1 MYLCGTNAVSA
12 EKTSHKWNKFLKRV
26 IVIGGGLA
34 GLISSIQLA
43 RAGIYCHIIEKRAYP
58 FHRVCGEYI
67 SNEVTPFLK
76 SCGLYPEEFS
86 PPVIRNFQLSSVSG
100 KSEVMPL
107 DLGGF
112 GISRYSFD
120 HFLYER
126 AKALGVEF
134 TLNEEVEAV
143 QFKNDCF
150 QIKTMRLEIEAD
162 VVIGAF
168 GKRSKID
175 FQLNRNFIRQR
186 SPYVAVKY
194 HIRTDHPPDLIALHN
209 FQGGYCGMSNIEHG
223 KTTLCYLSHR
233 NNLSVHRSISEME
246 EKVLFRNPL
255 LRTIFSGSEFLY
267 TKPEVINEISFAS
280 KAPVENH
287 ILIAGDAA
295 GMIAPL
301 CGNGMAM
308 AIRSGKILSERVK
321 QYANGLITREG
332 LEKGYEHE
340 WVKNFRKRLWMGRQI
355 QRLFGS
361 AVASNLAV
369 NLAINVKPL
378 ANAIIRNTHGD
389 PFHS

>member
-1 MYLCGTNAVSA
+1 MFFCGAIAVFT
-12 EKTSHKWNKFLKRV
+12 EQISHKWNKFLKRV
-26 IVIGGGLA
+26 IIIGGGLA
-34 GLISSIQLA
+34 GLISAIQLA
-43 RAGIYCHIIEKRAYP
+43 RNGIFCRVIEKRTYP

-67 SNEVTPFLK
+67 SNEVTPFLR

-86 PPVIRNFQLSSVSG
+86 PPIIRNFQLSSVSG

-120 HFLYER
+120 HYLFEK

-134 TLNEEVEAV
+134 ILNDEVEEV
-143 QFKNDCF
+143 QFSDDSF
-150 QIKTMRLEIEAD
+150 QIKTIRLELEAD

-175 FQLNRNFIRQR
+175 YQLDRSFIRQR
-186 SPYVAVKY
+186 SPYVGVKY
-194 HIRTDHPPDLIALHN
+194 HIRTDHSDDLIALHN
-209 FQGGYCGMSNIEHG
+209 FPGGYCGISNIEDG

-233 NNLSVHRSISEME
+233 NNLRVHRSIAEVE
-246 EKVLFRNPL
+246 ENVLFRNPL
-255 LRTIFSGSEFLY
+255 LRSIFSNSEFLFK
-267 TKPEVINEISFAS
+267 KPEVINEISFVT

-308 AIRSGKILSERVK
+308 AIRSGKILSEKVK
-321 QYANGLITREG
+321 QYAEGAITREK
-332 LEKGYEHE
+332 LEKGYEDE
-340 WVKNFRKRLWMGRQI
+340 WMKNFRRRLWMGRQI
-355 QRLFGS
+355 QKLFGS
-361 AVASNLAV
+361 DAASNLAV
-369 NLAINVKPL
+369 NLAISLRPL
-378 ANAIIRNTHGD
+378 ANAIIRNTHGE
-389 PFHS
+389 PFDS